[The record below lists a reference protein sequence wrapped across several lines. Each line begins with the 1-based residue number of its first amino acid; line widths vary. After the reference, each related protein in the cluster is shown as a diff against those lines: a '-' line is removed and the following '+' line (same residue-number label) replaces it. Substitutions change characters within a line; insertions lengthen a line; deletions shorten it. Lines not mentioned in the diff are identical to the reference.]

1 MGTAEQRNQRIK
13 QELENWGSDFRNR
26 LSVPEIALTALLY
39 TRFRYVLW
47 ALFAVSVLGILWFGL
62 QDVGSYYGYEA
73 GSLFRPEHYVDTA
86 WTATFGDS
94 YGFSA
99 ADINRELSA
108 MRLANLPGV
117 LGCGVVLL
125 ASAALT
131 FWVGL
136 GALLAGGV
144 WEALFKMEPS
154 VQRFFLERYRIDHPT
169 ESGRPAIEDV
179 ARYAWQYVCDKRCD
193 TGIPG
198 TVIDAEMV
206 YELRKFLAQEKLFGG
221 YLALN
226 GLRATKAPVHLEPLL
241 PWISVRTPTIA
252 DTASAGAQHAQQVA
266 PAIQAP
272 VSPPAPQGQGAAA
285 ASTPS
290 APKEPLAPTVATEDA
305 GAKEIEAPV
314 QPEAQEAGARFCP
327 QCGTRFPDGAKF
339 CPQCGTSRL

>member
-47 ALFAVSVLGILWFGL
+47 ALFAASVLGILWFGL

-226 GLRATKAPVHLEPLL
+226 GLPRHQG
-241 PWISVRTPTIA
+241 
-252 DTASAGAQHAQQVA
+252 AGA
-266 PAIQAP
+266 P
-272 VSPPAPQGQGAAA
+272 GAAA
-285 ASTPS
+285 AVDIRAHPHHRGHGFCGRS
-290 APKEPLAPTVATEDA
+290 ACAAGCPGNSGSRFAAGTARAGSCGGLDA
-305 GAKEIEAPV
+305 
-314 QPEAQEAGARFCP
+314 FCP
-327 QCGTRFPDGAKF
+327 QGAARANRCDGG
-339 CPQCGTSRL
+339 CRRQGD

>member
-47 ALFAVSVLGILWFGL
+47 ALFAASVLGILWFGL

-154 VQRFFLERYRIDHPT
+154 VQRFY
-169 ESGRPAIEDV
+169 
-179 ARYAWQYVCDKRCD
+179 
-193 TGIPG
+193 PG
-198 TVIDAEMV
+198 
-206 YELRKFLAQEKLFGG
+206 
-221 YLALN
+221 ALPHSITQRN
-226 GLRATKAPVHLEPLL
+226 RGVPR
-241 PWISVRTPTIA
+241 SR
-252 DTASAGAQHAQQVA
+252 
-266 PAIQAP
+266 
-272 VSPPAPQGQGAAA
+272 
-285 ASTPS
+285 
-290 APKEPLAPTVATEDA
+290 
-305 GAKEIEAPV
+305 
-314 QPEAQEAGARFCP
+314 
-327 QCGTRFPDGAKF
+327 
-339 CPQCGTSRL
+339 TSRAMRGSTCAISGATWVFRGP